1 MNEKVAPTASDVP
14 DLLAAFTSNTLLRP
28 RFDVPNIVD
37 LSQAI
42 FDWAGVP
49 DLNISKNA
57 RRIGEPLAD
66 ARQLVFVIVDGLGM
80 NFIDKLEPSSFLR
93 QHLHM
98 ELQTVFPSTT
108 SSVFTSLATA
118 SWPNRHSIIGWDM
131 YLEEIDAVATI
142 IRFERRHDGEPLGRL
157 GVREDQA
164 YPAPSLVAAMPGEL
178 VSIVPEGIAN
188 TPYSDYWVGH
198 KPTYVTYEKFSGGID
213 AAISSARASRE
224 RRITYLYTVDVDYA
238 AHEYG
243 TNAPQ
248 TMHAL
253 ERVDK
258 AIERLAMHLPSSA
271 RLLLTADHGH
281 LDGPTH
287 EILPTHPLVEHLLH
301 EPWGDA
307 REMHFAV
314 KLGREEEF
322 EADFRGMYGE
332 YAFLLTADEVEN
344 LELLGPGRFGE
355 AARRRLGTHLAISRG
370 PDVFLYQSQSDSM
383 KFIGYHSGLT
393 PDEMLVPLIVV

>member
-1 MNEKVAPTASDVP
+1 MNEKVGTRVSDVP
-14 DLLAAFTSNTLLRP
+14 DLLEAFKSNSLLRP
-28 RFDVPNIVD
+28 RFDVPSIVD
-37 LSQAI
+37 LSQAVSN
-42 FDWAGVP
+42 WARVP
-49 DLNISKNA
+49 NLNIGENT
-57 RRIGEPLAD
+57 RRIGKSFTD
-66 ARQLVFVIVDGLGM
+66 AHQLVFVVVDGLGM
-80 NFIDKLEPSSFLR
+80 NFIDNLEPSSFLR
-93 QHLHM
+93 RHLHM

-108 SSVFTSLATA
+108 SSAFTSLATA
-118 SWPNRHSIIGWDM
+118 TWPNRHSIIGWDM

-142 IRFERRHDGEPLGRL
+142 LKFERRHDGRSLGKL

-164 YPAPSLVAAMPGEL
+164 YPATSLFGAIPGDL

-198 KPTYVTYEKFSGGID
+198 KATYVTYENFFEGID
-213 AAISSARASRE
+213 AAISSARASGVRK
-224 RRITYLYTVDVDYA
+224 ITYLYTVDVDYA

-248 TMHAL
+248 TMGAL
-253 ERVDK
+253 RRLNSE
-258 AIERLAMHLPSSA
+258 IERLAKNLPSTA
-271 RLLLTADHGH
+271 RIVLTADHGH
-281 LDGPTH
+281 LDGQAH
-287 EILPTHPLVEHLLH
+287 EILPTDSLVEHLLH

-314 KLGREEEF
+314 KPGREEEF
-322 EADFRGMYGE
+322 EADFRGMYGA

-344 LELLGPGRFGE
+344 LELLGPGRFEE
-355 AARRRLGTHLAISRG
+355 AVRRRLGTHLAISRG
-370 PDVFLYQSQSDSM
+370 SDVFLYQSQSDSM